1 MVVSEKRNMIRTM
14 PTVTKLYNQR
24 KLHGL
29 VRSILKLGH
38 ATNQQYAQL
47 HDSDCIDRQPHSGR
61 TLRGLE
67 FNQGQRKLEFPFTL
81 PDNLPAGKYSVV
93 LEATGPLD
101 SKPDHT
107 VVTSVEVVFEIDK

>member
-1 MVVSEKRNMIRTM
+1 
-14 PTVTKLYNQR
+14 VTP
-24 KLHGL
+24 
-29 VRSILKLGH
+29 S
-38 ATNQQYAQL
+38 
-47 HDSDCIDRQPHSGR
+47 SDNPIVAE
-61 TLRGLE
+61 LFRGLE

-93 LEATGPLD
+93 LKATGPLD